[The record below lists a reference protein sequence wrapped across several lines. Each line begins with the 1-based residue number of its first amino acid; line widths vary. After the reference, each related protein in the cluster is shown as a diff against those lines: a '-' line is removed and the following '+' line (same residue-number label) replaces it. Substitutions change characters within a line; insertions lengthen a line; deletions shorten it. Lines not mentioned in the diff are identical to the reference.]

1 MDAGHSAPMTFG
13 GTESGLP
20 KRATGQAIGR
30 GIKCRCPN
38 CGEGRLFYRFLKT
51 VPNCAVCGEDYTH
64 HRADD
69 LPPYITIV
77 IVGHVIV
84 TALLFF
90 YTRLD
95 IPTWA
100 HLAIWI
106 PATLVMTLALLQ
118 PVKGAVVGLQW
129 ALYMHGFDPRA
140 DAGSFGADGP
150 AIAAEL
156 LVPQEQA
163 RPVS

>member
-1 MDAGHSAPMTFG
+1 MTFG
-13 GTESGLP
+13 SKESGLP
-20 KRATGQAIGR
+20 KRATGQAIRR
-30 GIKCRCPN
+30 GLRCRCPN
-38 CGEGRLFYRFLKT
+38 CGEGRLFGKYLK
-51 VPNCAVCGEDYTH
+51 VVSNCAVCGEDYTPN
-64 HRADD
+64 RADD

-90 YTRLD
+90 YTRVD

-100 HLAIWI
+100 HLAIWL

-140 DAGSFGADGP
+140 GADAFGGDGARIP
-150 AIAAEL
+150 DDIDVAANEA
-156 LVPQEQA
+156 P